1 MKVFDFFS
9 GCGGTSSGF
18 SQAGMDIAMGLDID
32 PDSSESFRANFPKAK
47 FLLGDIR
54 DMDVEILRP
63 IIGKKR
69 KTPLLFCGCAPCQ
82 PFSTQNRNQNTKDPR
97 RDLLSEFSRFVAYW
111 LPEYV
116 FIENVP
122 GIQKVKGKSGPFHKF
137 NRLLKDLGYSY
148 ASDVIPAMSFGVP
161 QTRKRLVLLARRG
174 GDITLPEAS
183 HGPEKKPYTTVR
195 DAIGHLP
202 RLPAGCTDPSDP
214 HHQAAELSEL
224 NLRRIA
230 HTPEG
235 GGREAWPEELRL
247 DCHQSHTG
255 HSDVY
260 GRLAW
265 DKMASGLTTRCISYS
280 NGRFGHPEQ
289 DRALSVREAALIQTF
304 PINYQL
310 SGNLASRARQVG
322 NAVPP
327 AMALAVGR
335 HLMQLSE

>member
-1 MKVFDFFS
+1 VIRVFDFFS
-9 GCGGTSSGF
+9 GCGGTSCGF
-18 SQAGMDIAMGLDID
+18 SQAGMDVAMGLDID
-32 PDSSESFRANFPKAK
+32 PDSADSFQANFPRAT

-54 DMDVEILRP
+54 EMDVEVLAP
-63 IIGKKR
+63 IIGKR

-82 PFSTQNRNQNTKDPR
+82 PFSKQNRNQSNKDPR
-97 RDLLSEFSRFVAYW
+97 RDLLSEFSRFVARW

-116 FIENVP
+116 FVENVP
-122 GIQKVKGKSGPFHKF
+122 GLQKIKGKGGPFHKF
-137 NRLLKDLGYSY
+137 NRLLSDLGYSL
-148 ASDVIPAMSFGVP
+148 ASDVVPAMAFGVP
-161 QTRKRLVLLARRG
+161 QTRKRLVLLARRDG
-174 GDITLPEAS
+174 AISLPPSS
-183 HGPEKKPYTTVR
+183 HGSIGKPYATVR

-202 RLPAGCTDPSDP
+202 PISAGATHPNDP

-224 NLRRIA
+224 NLLRIA

-235 GGREAWPEELRL
+235 GGREAWPEELKL
-247 DCHQSHTG
+247 ECHKSHEG

-289 DRALSVREAALIQTF
+289 DRALSIRETALIQTF
-304 PINYQL
+304 PGDYRF
-310 SGNLASRARQVG
+310 SGNLASRARQIG

-327 AMALAVGR
+327 AMSLAVGR
-335 HLMQLSE
+335 HILALE